1 MANSDTRTL
10 TINTKIKSSA
20 FTAEELSFLD
30 VYLNH
35 YNHIKFITTSKIKKK
50 SLDGLKIADVK
61 SLCDKNDVLPYRIFN
76 AGLFQQVQGQIKSQL
91 SNKKNY
97 LDNVQDKIKSVENK
111 LQKQI
116 NTIKLISSM
125 TPVMRS
131 YAANRTRLSEA
142 VKKKTVFLNQL
153 ERLRCR
159 EQRLEKDI
167 ANNDFKICYGSA
179 DLLSKRNRIHPNDKV
194 KLSAWRKQ
202 WNALRYG
209 HMLFVGSTDENLG
222 NSNANI
228 NINKNN
234 INKNVNTSY
243 LRKNNEFTLNITV
256 PVALKKQFSFSKLSV
271 PITVSYYEEE
281 LRNHILFHREGKVKY
296 TKAQKEAAKAE
307 GRTLVSPTSSLSIRL
322 MRNSKG
328 DFDIGI
334 GLQTSHDIKPEIKTV
349 ENYGLIGVD
358 INPDHLDVAETDEKG
373 NYLRGWSVPLDLKDK
388 STKQRKTV
396 LSQATKG
403 IVHYALSRGKSI
415 VIEDLDFTKKKKALK
430 DNYNKNYARML
441 SAFAYGKIREYFI
454 GQCWKLGVN
463 LLTVNP
469 AYTSFLGNLKYRT
482 KITTKNNEHM
492 PAAYVIARRGQ
503 GFRERI
509 PSSILK
515 IKKDKTGVI
524 TAERIS
530 LRKMILDAGAASGW
544 SKLKHLHKTVSKR
557 GESIDLNTETL
568 LSKISFLMLGSTGIP
583 LCQELF
589 ISSRHASGNNS
600 LI

>member
-1 MANSDTRTL
+1 M
-10 TINTKIKSSA
+10 
-20 FTAEELSFLD
+20 
-30 VYLNH
+30 
-35 YNHIKFITTSKIKKK
+35 
-50 SLDGLKIADVK
+50 
-61 SLCDKNDVLPYRIFN
+61 
-76 AGLFQQVQGQIKSQL
+76 
-91 SNKKNY
+91 
-97 LDNVQDKIKSVENK
+97 
-111 LQKQI
+111 
-116 NTIKLISSM
+116 
-125 TPVMRS
+125 
-131 YAANRTRLSEA
+131 
-142 VKKKTVFLNQL
+142 
-153 ERLRCR
+153 
-159 EQRLEKDI
+159 
-167 ANNDFKICYGSA
+167 
-179 DLLSKRNRIHPNDKV
+179 
-194 KLSAWRKQ
+194 
-202 WNALRYG
+202 
-209 HMLFVGSTDENLG
+209 
-222 NSNANI
+222 
-228 NINKNN
+228 
-234 INKNVNTSY
+234 
-243 LRKNNEFTLNITV
+243 RKNNEFTLNITV

-271 PITVSYYEEE
+271 PITVSYYEDE
-281 LRNHILFHREGKVKY
+281 LRNHILFHRGGKVKY

-307 GRTLVSPTSSLSIRL
+307 ERTLVSPTSSLSIRL

-334 GLQTSHDIKPEIKTV
+334 GLQTSHDIKPAIKTV

-403 IVHYALSRGKSI
+403 IVNYALSRGKSI

-503 GFRERI
+503 GYRERI

-530 LRKMILDAGAASGW
+530 LRKMVLDAGAASGW

-557 GESIDLNTETL
+557 GESIDLNTGPV

>member
-1 MANSDTRTL
+1 MDQNKDTRVI
-10 TINTKIKSSA
+10 TINTKVKASA
-20 FTAEELSFLD
+20 FEADEAAFLNE
-30 VYLNH
+30 YLNH

-50 SLDGLKIADVK
+50 SLNGLKIADVK
-61 SLCDKNDVLPYRIFN
+61 SLCDRDNVLPYRIFN
-76 AGLFQQVQGQIKSQL
+76 AGLFQQIHGQIKSQI

-97 LDNVQDKIKSVENK
+97 LDNVQDKIKSVEIK
-111 LQKQI
+111 LQKQV
-116 NTIKLISSM
+116 NTIKLINSM

-131 YAANRTRLSEA
+131 YSANRTRLSEA

-159 EQRLEKDI
+159 EQKLEKEI

-194 KLSAWRKQ
+194 KLSVWRKQ

-228 NINKNN
+228 SLNE
-234 INKNVNTSY
+234 
-243 LRKNNEFTLNITV
+243 NNEFILNITV
-256 PVALKKQFSFSKLSV
+256 PVALKSQFSFSKLSV

-349 ENYGLIGVD
+349 EHYGLIGID

-388 STKQRKTV
+388 SAKQRKTV

-403 IVHYALSRGKSI
+403 IVDYALSVGKSI

-441 SAFAYGKIREYFI
+441 SAFAYGKIREYFT

-469 AYTSFLGNLKYRT
+469 AYTSFLGNLKYRS
-482 KITTKNNEHM
+482 KITTKDNEHM

-509 PSSILK
+509 QTSLLK
-515 IKKDKTGVI
+515 IKKDKAGVI
-524 TAERIS
+524 TAERIL
-530 LRKMILDAGAASGW
+530 LRKMVLDAGAAYGW

-557 GESIDLNTETL
+557 GESIDLNTEPVL
-568 LSKISFLMLGSTGIP
+568 SKRLHQMLSKIGIP

-589 ISSRHASGNNS
+589 ISSRFASENNG

>member
-61 SLCDKNDVLPYRIFN
+61 ALCDKNDVLPYRIFN

-111 LQKQI
+111 LQKQV

-159 EQRLEKDI
+159 EQKLEKDI

-179 DLLSKRNRIHPNDKV
+179 DLLSKRNRIHPNDKE
-194 KLSAWRKQ
+194 KLTAWRKQ

-228 NINKNN
+228 NIDKN
-234 INKNVNTSY
+234 
-243 LRKNNEFTLNITV
+243 
-256 PVALKKQFSFSKLSV
+256 
-271 PITVSYYEEE
+271 
-281 LRNHILFHREGKVKY
+281 
-296 TKAQKEAAKAE
+296 
-307 GRTLVSPTSSLSIRL
+307 
-322 MRNSKG
+322 
-328 DFDIGI
+328 
-334 GLQTSHDIKPEIKTV
+334 EIK
-349 ENYGLIGVD
+349 
-358 INPDHLDVAETDEKG
+358 
-373 NYLRGWSVPLDLKDK
+373 
-388 STKQRKTV
+388 
-396 LSQATKG
+396 ATFSC
-403 IVHYALSRGKSI
+403 VRCVFAL
-415 VIEDLDFTKKKKALK
+415 F
-430 DNYNKNYARML
+430 
-441 SAFAYGKIREYFI
+441 F
-454 GQCWKLGVN
+454 
-463 LLTVNP
+463 
-469 AYTSFLGNLKYRT
+469 
-482 KITTKNNEHM
+482 
-492 PAAYVIARRGQ
+492 
-503 GFRERI
+503 GF
-509 PSSILK
+509 
-515 IKKDKTGVI
+515 
-524 TAERIS
+524 
-530 LRKMILDAGAASGW
+530 
-544 SKLKHLHKTVSKR
+544 
-557 GESIDLNTETL
+557 
-568 LSKISFLMLGSTGIP
+568 
-583 LCQELF
+583 
-589 ISSRHASGNNS
+589 
-600 LI
+600 

>member
-50 SLDGLKIADVK
+50 SLNGLKIAEVK
-61 SLCDKNDVLPYRIFN
+61 ALCDKNDVLPYRIFN

-111 LQKQI
+111 LHKQI

-159 EQRLEKDI
+159 EQKLEKDI

-194 KLSAWRKQ
+194 KLSVWRKQ

-228 NINKNN
+228 NIDENN
-234 INKNVNTSY
+234 DFI
-243 LRKNNEFTLNITV
+243 LNITV

-271 PITVSYYEEE
+271 PITVSYYEDE
-281 LRNHILFHREGKVKY
+281 LRNHIMFHREGKVKY

-334 GLQTSHDIKPEIKTV
+334 GLQTSHDIKPAIKTV

-403 IVHYALSRGKSI
+403 IVDYALSRGKSI

-515 IKKDKTGVI
+515 IKKDKAGVI

-530 LRKMILDAGAASGW
+530 LRKMVLDAGAASGW

-557 GESIDLNTETL
+557 GESIDLNTGSV

-589 ISSRHASGNNS
+589 ISSRYASGNNS

>member
-159 EQRLEKDI
+159 EHNLEKDI

-228 NINKNN
+228 SINKNN

-271 PITVSYYEEE
+271 PITVSYYKDE

-296 TKAQKEAAKAE
+296 TKAQKEAAKTE

-334 GLQTSHDIKPEIKTV
+334 GLQTSHDIKPAIKTV

-403 IVHYALSRGKSI
+403 IVDYALSVGKSI
-415 VIEDLDFTKKKKALK
+415 VTEDLDFTKKKKALK
-430 DNYNKNYARML
+430 NNYNKNYARML
-441 SAFAYGKIREYFI
+441 SAFAYGKIREYI
-454 GQCWKLGVN
+454 TGQCWKSGVN

-530 LRKMILDAGAASGW
+530 LRKMVFDAGAASGW
-544 SKLKHLHKTVSKR
+544 SKLKHLHKTVSQR
-557 GESIDLNTETL
+557 GESIDLNTGPV

-583 LCQELF
+583 LCQEMF
-589 ISSRHASGNNS
+589 ISSRYASGNES
-600 LI
+600 LK